1 MGGNDNGRLLGNIP
15 SRPGSSVLDDE
26 ATETAEVNI
35 FALTQRTFDGKKKD
49 SIIFLTSSF

>member
-35 FALTQRTFDGKKKD
+35 FALTQRTFDGKKRIQLF
-49 SIIFLTSSF
+49 S